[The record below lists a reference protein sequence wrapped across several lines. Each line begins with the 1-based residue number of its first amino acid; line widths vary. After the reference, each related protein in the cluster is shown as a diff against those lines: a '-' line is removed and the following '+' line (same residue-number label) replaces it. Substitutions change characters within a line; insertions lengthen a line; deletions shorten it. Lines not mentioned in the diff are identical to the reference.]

1 MQETLRTMNNREL
14 GLRFRAIR
22 KQHSLSQEEVAKVF
36 GFKERQTVSAI
47 ETGIR
52 RLTATELLRAVEVF
66 DSTIE
71 YFTDPFQVVDQV
83 EFSWRQ
89 RGADPSV
96 LREYETKAG
105 GWLVAY
111 RNLAPRVGKDLP
123 LLQNSL
129 RLNKSSRYEDAMA
142 AGERFVRAA
151 SLGRIP
157 ASRLM
162 DVLQNDFSIL
172 ILMVDTPNG
181 ISGASC
187 HLPEFDTLLVSRREV
202 IGRRN
207 FDIAHELFHI
217 LTWDTMPPQHSPLI
231 GESKLNRTEKLADN
245 FAGAVLMPRETID
258 QFGEWN
264 ELSGESL
271 HSKLNRVA
279 DKLQVSAVALK
290 WRLLALNKI
299 SKDTANAVSDRELR
313 YNGKRGKR
321 SADSSPELFSKPY
334 VEVVGHA
341 IDKGLVSA
349 RRMCSILNLTI
360 EDLNDLYIAY
370 GLPYSIDL

>member
-1 MQETLRTMNNREL
+1 MQEPLRKMSNREL
-14 GLRFRAIR
+14 GLRFRAVR
-22 KQHSLSQEEVAKVF
+22 KQHALSQEEVPKKF

-52 RLTATELLRAVEVF
+52 RLTAAELLRAVEVF

-89 RGADPSV
+89 HGVEPNA
-96 LREYETKAG
+96 LREYEIKAG
-105 GWLVAY
+105 GWLAAY
-111 RNLAPRVGKDLP
+111 RNLAPKVGKNLP
-123 LLQNSL
+123 LLHKSL

-151 SLGRIP
+151 GLGSVP

-172 ILMVDTPNG
+172 VLMVDTPSG

-187 HLPEFDTLLVSRREV
+187 HLPEFDALLVSRKEV

-217 LTWDTMPPQHSPLI
+217 LTWNSMPPQHSPLV
-231 GESKLNRTEKLADN
+231 GESKPNRTEKLADK
-245 FAGAVLMPRETID
+245 FAGAVLMPRETIEK
-258 QFGEWN
+258 FGGWE

-271 HSKLNRVA
+271 ISKLNQVA
-279 DKLQVSAVALK
+279 DELQVSAVALK
-290 WRLLALNKI
+290 WRLLALKKI
-299 SKDTANAVSDRELR
+299 SRDTANAVSGRELR
-313 YNGKRGKR
+313 YNGDQGKR
-321 SADSSPELFSKPY
+321 STDSLPALFSKSY

-349 RRMCSILNLTI
+349 RRMCRIIDLTI

-370 GLPYSIDL
+370 GLSYSIDL